1 MSKPLNMRLTLV
13 KKLVKKLTEAC
24 NRLGTCPEYTL
35 PLTLVYPAPGGKK
48 WTTS

>member
-1 MSKPLNMRLTLV
+1 MSKPLNMRLT
-13 KKLVKKLTEAC
+13 LVKKLTEAC

-48 WTTS
+48 WTTL